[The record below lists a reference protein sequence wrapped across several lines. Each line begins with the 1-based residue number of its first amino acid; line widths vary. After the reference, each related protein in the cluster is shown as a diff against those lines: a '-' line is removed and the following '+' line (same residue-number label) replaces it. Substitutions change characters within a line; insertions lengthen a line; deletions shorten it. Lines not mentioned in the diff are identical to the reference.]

1 MTDLKKRLPRPGLVQ
16 SAAADYARDI
26 WGEDAP
32 KTPEDREARQDGI
45 EALEDAYAAG
55 ALETARAIVT
65 GEFIQDPE
73 LRADGVECSGLY
85 RAWFNSLPEES
96 APLAPATVE
105 VGLSPR
111 AHTSEYFERYCK
123 QPCEAYAFQLVQSL
137 NNWTGQD
144 IWQNIGVLRAISQD
158 IARRHPS
165 SGVWR
170 YSVFL
175 AAVGLF
181 RSRHAPTWNDYYATL
196 WRLRRGVAPVV
207 ELHRRAHLTG
217 PKWAPVSSSA
227 LWCLASLRAQYPEFE
242 SDFRA
247 GVVACETCDSL
258 AIAAREKAGHSTY
271 TQS

>member
-1 MTDLKKRLPRPGLVQ
+1 MNDDFKKRLPRPGLVR
-16 SAAADYARDI
+16 SAAADYARDV
-26 WGEDAP
+26 WADED
-32 KTPEDREARQDGI
+32 EVR

-73 LRADGVECSGLY
+73 LRADGVECAGLY
-85 RAWFNSLPEES
+85 QAWFNSLPEES
-96 APLAPATVE
+96 APLAPATV
-105 VGLSPR
+105 GLSPR
-111 AHTSEYFERYCK
+111 AHTAECFERYCK
-123 QPCEAYAFQLVQSL
+123 HPCEAYAFQLVQSL
-137 NNWTGQD
+137 NNWSGQD
-144 IWQNIGVLRAISQD
+144 TWQSFGFLRAISRD

-170 YSVFL
+170 YSVLL

-207 ELHRRAHLTG
+207 ELHRRAHLAG
-217 PKWAPVSSSA
+217 SEWAPVASSA

-258 AIAAREKAGHSTY
+258 AVSAREKQAARTQH

>member
-1 MTDLKKRLPRPGLVQ
+1 MTDLKKRLPRPGLVR
-16 SAAADYARDI
+16 SAAADYARDV
-26 WGEDAP
+26 WADED
-32 KTPEDREARQDGI
+32 EVR

-73 LRADGVECSGLY
+73 LRADGVECAGLY
-85 RAWFNSLPEES
+85 QAWFNSLPES
-96 APLAPATVE
+96 GPLAPADVE
-105 VGLSPR
+105 RSPR
-111 AHTSEYFERYCK
+111 VYTAECVERYLK
-123 QPCEAYAFQLVQSL
+123 QPCEAYASQLVHSL
-137 NNWTGQD
+137 NAWAGLDT
-144 IWQNIGVLRAISQD
+144 WQHLGVMCAISQEL
-158 IARRHPS
+158 ARRFPS
-165 SGVWR
+165 KYR
-170 YSVFL
+170 
-175 AAVGLF
+175 VGALMFRFMGCF

-207 ELHRRAHLTG
+207 ELHRRAHLAG
-217 PKWAPVSSSA
+217 SEWAPVASSA

-258 AIAAREKAGHSTY
+258 AVSAREKQAARTQH